1 MGLIHLVRLQWSE
14 ILYGASVRPVSMA
27 GAEKTVAE
35 VMTRSVVT
43 VELNANTKEC
53 AQAMAKRGVSC
64 AVVTQGGNAVGIITE
79 RDLVSKVLA
88 EKIDAW
94 NVLVRDIMSTPL
106 ITVTPDATLTIASE
120 LMARY
125 HIRRLVVI
133 DATGSLVGLV
143 TTGDLARTLAEKH
156 GYREATFNA
165 MARYAEG
172 EFAGGPYQ

>member
-1 MGLIHLVRLQWSE
+1 MSE
-14 ILYGASVRPVSMA
+14 ILYDASVRPISMA
-27 GAEKTVAE
+27 EAEKTVSD
-35 VMTRSVVT
+35 VMTKSVMS
-43 VELNANTKEC
+43 VELNTNAKEC
-53 AQAMAKRGVSC
+53 AKAMAKRGVSC
-64 AVVTQGGNAVGIITE
+64 AVVTQSGNAVGIITE

-88 EKIDAW
+88 EKIDARS
-94 NVLVRDIMSTPL
+94 VLVRDIMSTPL
-106 ITVTPDATLTIASE
+106 ITVTPEATLTNAAE

-133 DATGSLVGLV
+133 DDTGSMVGLV

>member
-1 MGLIHLVRLQWSE
+1 MS
-14 ILYGASVRPVSMA
+14 
-27 GAEKTVAE
+27 GAEETVAD
-35 VMTRSVVT
+35 VMTKSVMT
-43 VELNANTKEC
+43 VELNTNAKEC
-53 AQAMAKRGVSC
+53 AMAMAKRGVSC
-64 AVVTQGGNAVGIITE
+64 AVGTQSGSAVGIVTE

-88 EKIDAW
+88 EKIDAR

-106 ITVTPDATLTIASE
+106 ITVAPEASLTNAAE

-125 HIRRLVVI
+125 RIRRLVVV
-133 DATGSLVGLV
+133 DSTGSLVGLV

-172 EFAGGPYQ
+172 ESAGGPYQ

>member
-1 MGLIHLVRLQWSE
+1 
-14 ILYGASVRPVSMA
+14 MA
-27 GAEKTVAE
+27 EAEKTVAN
-35 VMTRSVVT
+35 VMTKTVMA
-43 VELNANTKEC
+43 VELNTNAKEC
-53 AQAMAKRGVSC
+53 AKAMAKRGVSC
-64 AVVTQGGNAVGIITE
+64 VVVTQSGNAVGIITE

-88 EKIDAW
+88 EKIDAK

-106 ITVTPDATLTIASE
+106 ITVGPEATLTSAAE

-125 HIRRLVVI
+125 RIRRLVVV
-133 DATGSLVGLV
+133 DASGSLVGLV

-172 EFAGGPYQ
+172 EFSGGPYQ